1 MFFLLFTFLYHF
13 KFINLKQ
20 NTSMQSKEQIFK
32 LLNLHFAM
40 IPGVHILSLHTPLH
54 RTHSSSTR
62 CAPTHV
68 TVPPERV
75 SHVVYNPI
83 MPTNRHIIVPTAHL
97 LRARNHP
104 IFRAPTLVAVHSEF
118 VSSVVNNFIV
128 SADRYAV
135 SPPPQALSVHITSPF
150 LVHLHLLHSSLN
162 MSPARY
168 VSPLCSHVFFLFLA
182 DTTDIKTNTSMR
194 SIAVFIFITSLL

>member
-1 MFFLLFTFLYHF
+1 
-13 KFINLKQ
+13 
-20 NTSMQSKEQIFK
+20 MQSKEQIFK

-104 IFRAPTLVAVHSEF
+104 IFRAPTLVAVHSEC

-128 SADRYAV
+128 SADRYSV
-135 SPPPQALSVHITSPF
+135 TTTTGPLSAHHLPF
-150 LVHLHLLHSSLN
+150 LSTSTFVAFVFEHVSCTVCFSVVLTRFCPFSCGVH
-162 MSPARY
+162 
-168 VSPLCSHVFFLFLA
+168 
-182 DTTDIKTNTSMR
+182 
-194 SIAVFIFITSLL
+194 